1 MKEVKPHIFFIEL
14 INLNLHSIIGL
25 IASILIYTIS
35 MSFMDHKGEYFSFIV
50 VFMAIIKSYL
60 IANTT
65 LKKSTQLIE
74 TCHSIN
80 QILLV
85 FAVLIFLTISS
96 FALDFNCLFEVQSN
110 SFKVEGFIGNSIFTN
125 LFDFFYFSFI
135 TFSTVGY
142 GDLVPVSLEA
152 KTVYSFIVCMPFK
165 ILSFPFCDG
174 LAYNPNLFNSS
185 ILFGSALSQTNISSS
200 NFRFLIS

>member
-152 KTVYSFIVCMPFK
+152 KTVVMLEISLSFFIVVF
-165 ILSFPFCDG
+165 
-174 LAYNPNLFNSS
+174 
-185 ILFGSALSQTNISSS
+185 ALSNLPKMH
-200 NFRFLIS
+200 FKK